1 MTLMRVNSFPLA
13 SLDNPLRLFEDALP
27 AFFGKT
33 FASENSRS
41 WTPAVDVSE
50 TEDALVFSAEVPG
63 FEKDGLSISV
73 DNGLLTLSGERKL
86 ERKSEEFH
94 RIERVYGKFERS
106 FSLPKAVESEKIK
119 ADLKNG
125 VLTITL
131 PKKEEAKPRQIPV
144 TVQ

>member
-1 MTLMRVNSFPLA
+1 MR
-13 SLDNPLRLFEDALP
+13 
-27 AFFGKT
+27 
-33 FASENSRS
+33 
-41 WTPAVDVSE
+41 
-50 TEDALVFSAEVPG
+50 
-63 FEKDGLSISV
+63 SI
-73 DNGLLTLSGERKL
+73 SGERKL
-86 ERKSEEFH
+86 DRKSEEFH

-131 PKKEEAKPRQIPV
+131 PKKEEAKPRQVQV